1 MGLICNEASVTEAP
15 RLQMCLITKQ
25 RRLGTGSFSVPG
37 SRNTVLEGILE
48 EKLRQETER
57 QLGEGGRWQI
67 VPTCESRKQ
76 NSCFVFFEL
85 QNSIENVHKNMEV

>member
-48 EKLRQETER
+48 EKLRQE
-57 QLGEGGRWQI
+57 
-67 VPTCESRKQ
+67 
-76 NSCFVFFEL
+76 N
-85 QNSIENVHKNMEV
+85 